1 MTDYLA
7 ELNDAQQRAVT
18 HRDGP
23 LLVVAGA
30 GAGKTKTITHRI
42 LHLIKSGVS
51 PNAILA
57 ITFTNKAAKEMLN
70 RVTDLL
76 ANEPELRHE
85 GSRPFVATFHAL
97 GVHLLREHGRA
108 LGIPRHFSIADRDDS
123 LALIKTALQ
132 DLGYDPKS
140 IEPRGILNAI
150 SREKGRLTTVAHY
163 LEHLERNPFGQV
175 VAEVWRHYEQ
185 ALGAT
190 QALDFDDLILK
201 TVLLLREHSPI
212 LSAVQARWQY
222 IHIDEYQDTNVAQY
236 QLARL
241 LAGTQEN
248 ICAVGDLD
256 QSIYSWRG
264 ADFKNLLRFQHDFPR
279 TVVVTL
285 EENYRSTQ
293 MILEAANRVIVK
305 NVNRLEKTLYTKNGR
320 GEKLTLITAL
330 DEREEAGLIA
340 GLAKRIIDQGGTP
353 DQIAV
358 LYRANFQS
366 RALEEAML
374 HAGVPYRVLGVRFF
388 ERQEV
393 KDLLAYLKA
402 ALNPHDF
409 ISQKRIINVPPRG
422 LGKVTVAKV
431 LAGDSASLP
440 TKTQA
445 KVEIFNAILADIRAK
460 ALVEKPS
467 ETVRYAL
474 ERSGLGESLRQGGSD
489 DLERL
494 ENLRELVT
502 LSLGFDGE
510 PGETGSPRGEAG
522 ITALLTEVALVSD
535 QDALNEPKLAVSLMT
550 VHAAKGLEFNQ
561 VFVAGLE
568 QDLFPHR
575 LLMDYSAGGGEEID
589 TEEERRLFYVALTR
603 ARQKLY
609 LAYAETRTIFGRT
622 RVNIPSD
629 FLLDLDDTLVEPL
642 GEEIMKYD

>member
-7 ELNDAQQRAVT
+7 ELNDAQRRAVT

-51 PNAILA
+51 PDAILA
-57 ITFTNKAAKEMLN
+57 ITFTNKAAKEMLH

-76 ANEPELRHE
+76 AREPELRDE
-85 GSRPFVATFHAL
+85 RVRPFLSTFHAL
-97 GVHLLREHGRA
+97 GVHLLREHGRV
-108 LGIPRHFSIADRDDS
+108 LNLSRHFSIADRDDS
-123 LALIKTALQ
+123 LTLIKTALQ

-140 IEPRGILNAI
+140 IEPRGLLNAI
-150 SREKGRLTTVAHY
+150 SREKGRLITVAHY
-163 LEHLERNPFGQV
+163 TEHLEQNPFGQV

-185 ALGAT
+185 ALVTT

-201 TVLLLREHSPI
+201 TVLLLRDHPEI
-212 LSAVQARWQY
+212 LSVVQARWQY

-241 LAGTQEN
+241 LAGAREN

-264 ADFKNLLRFQHDFPR
+264 ADFKNLLRFEHDFPR
-279 TVVVTL
+279 AVIVTL

-340 GLAKRIIDQGGTP
+340 GLAKRIIDQGGAP
-353 DQIAV
+353 EQIAV

-393 KDLLAYLKA
+393 KDLLAYLKV
-402 ALNPHDF
+402 ALNPQDF
-409 ISQKRIINVPPRG
+409 ISRKRIINVPPRG

-431 LAGDSASLP
+431 LANDVASLP
-440 TKTQA
+440 AKTQT
-445 KVEIFNAILADIRAK
+445 KVEVFDAILTDIRAK

-467 ETVRYAL
+467 DTVRYTL
-474 ERSGLGESLRQGGSD
+474 EHSGLGESLRQGGSD

-502 LSLGFDGE
+502 LSLAYDGE
-510 PGETGSPRGEAG
+510 PGETG
-522 ITALLTEVALVSD
+522 ITRLLTEAALVSD
-535 QDALNEPKLAVSLMT
+535 QDAMTNNKQAGAAVSLMT

-561 VFVAGLE
+561 VFVTGLE

-575 LLMDYSAGGGEEID
+575 RLFENAGNGEEID

>member
-1 MTDYLA
+1 MADYLS
-7 ELNDAQQRAVT
+7 ELNDTQRRAVT

-51 PNAILA
+51 PDKILA
-57 ITFTNKAAKEMLN
+57 ITFTNKAAKEMFG
-70 RVTDLL
+70 RVMALM
-76 ANEPELRHE
+76 AGEPELRDE
-85 GSRPFVATFHAL
+85 RARPFLSTFHAL

-108 LGIPRHFSIADRDDS
+108 LNIPRHFSIADRDDS
-123 LALIKTALQ
+123 LAMIKTALQ

-140 IEPRGILNAI
+140 FEPRRILGAI
-150 SREKGRLTTVAHY
+150 SREKGRLINVAHY
-163 LEHLERNPFGQV
+163 AEHLEQNPFGQV
-175 VAEVWRHYEQ
+175 VLEIWRRYEA
-185 ALGAT
+185 ALGA
-190 QALDFDDLILK
+190 AESLDFDDLILK
-201 TVLLLREHSPI
+201 TVTLLRDHPPI
-212 LSAVQARWQY
+212 LAESQDRWHY
-222 IHIDEYQDTNVAQY
+222 LHIDEYQDTNGAQY

-241 LAGTQEN
+241 LAGEREN

-264 ADFKNLLRFQHDFPR
+264 ADFKNLLRFEHDFPR
-279 TVVVTL
+279 TTIVTL

-293 MILEAANRVIVK
+293 TILKAANRIIAK

-330 DEREEAGLIA
+330 DEKEEAALVA
-340 GLAKRIIDQGGTP
+340 GLAARIIERGGAP
-353 DQIAV
+353 NQITV

-374 HAGVPYRVLGVRFF
+374 RASVPYRVLGIRFF
-388 ERQEV
+388 ERAEV

-402 ALNPHDF
+402 ALNPSDF
-409 ISQKRIINVPPRG
+409 TSRRRIINVPPRG
-422 LGKVTVAKV
+422 LGKVTVAKA
-431 LAGDSASLP
+431 LAGDLASLP
-440 TKTQA
+440 VKTRE
-445 KVEIFNAILADIRAK
+445 KVETFNVLLADIRQI

-467 ETVRYAL
+467 DTIRYVL
-474 ERSGLGESLRQGGSD
+474 DHSGLGETLRHGGND

-502 LSLGFDGE
+502 LSLAYDQK
-510 PGETGSPRGEAG
+510 PGEAG
-522 ITALLTEVALVSD
+522 ITALLTEAALVSD
-535 QDALNEPKLAVSLMT
+535 QDTLIAPQAAVSLMT
-550 VHAAKGLEFNQ
+550 VHAAKGLEFDY
-561 VFVAGLE
+561 VFVTGLE
-568 QDLFPHR
+568 QDLFPHSR
-575 LLMDYSAGGGEEID
+575 LVLRSAEGGEEID

-603 ARQKLY
+603 ARKKLY
-609 LAYAETRTIFGRT
+609 LSYAETRTLFGRT

-642 GEEIMKYD
+642 GEEVMKYD